1 MEVGKSHIGTVLA
14 IVCLALLVSSF
25 FLPWWTIER
34 EERSPAVNPVVYVN
48 STHDFKLLW
57 VSTYHKDTAWGEPH
71 ERSWDA
77 SYWEVED
84 SDLGFHSMIMASMV
98 TLGIVFIVLFLVL
111 NRLRERKKAYRLI
124 ALGLAFAVALLVLG
138 SAAYMNV
145 NLPSA
150 VGDSRENLGQT
161 LDTVLPDIQT
171 FAGIDLNETSGW
183 SVQTTW
189 GPQIGWYA
197 AFVTCIIMLFSI
209 WFTESRPK
217 TEEEPEEEP
226 ED

>member
-1 MEVGKSHIGTVLA
+1 MNIGKSPIGTILA
-14 IVCLALLVSSF
+14 IVCLVLLVSSF

-34 EERSPAVNPVVYVN
+34 EERSPAVNPVIYVN

-57 VSTYHKDTAWGEPH
+57 VSTYHKDTTLGEPH

-84 SDLGFHSMIMASMV
+84 SALGFHSVIMASMV

-111 NRLRERKKAYRLI
+111 NRLSERKKAYRLI

-138 SAAYMNV
+138 SAAFMNV

-150 VGDSRENLGQT
+150 VGDSGENLEQT
-161 LDTVLPDIQT
+161 LETVLPDIHT
-171 FAGIDLNETSGW
+171 FAGTDLNETFAR

-197 AFVTCIIMLFSI
+197 AFVTSVIMLFSI